1 MTLDEK
7 VGQMTQ
13 ADQDFLKDIG
23 DIRKYYLGSLLN
35 GGDSD
40 PKAGNSLAAWTDM
53 YDRYQS
59 EALQTRLRIPL
70 LYGVDAVHGHNNVLG
85 AVVFPHNIGLGCAHN
100 PQLVEKAARITAEEV
115 RATGINWAFA
125 PCVTV
130 PQDIR
135 WGRTYE
141 GYGETPEMPSLLG
154 EAAVRGFQGKDLSDP
169 LSVSACAKHFVGD
182 GGTTWGTGLKKMLDH
197 GDTRVDETALRR
209 VHMQGYISAIRAGV
223 ASIMP
228 SYSSWNGARCSG
240 SKRVIEATPARM
252 AEVYPCI
259 WTLRS
264 AASCRS
270 AERTA

>member
-23 DIRKYYLGSLLN
+23 DIRKYYLGSVLN

-125 PCVTV
+125 PAWLQSCPPTAVGTALNA
-130 PQDIR
+130 R
-135 WGRTYE
+135 G
-141 GYGETPEMPSLLG
+141 
-154 EAAVRGFQGKDLSDP
+154 VRG
-169 LSVSACAKHFVGD
+169 
-182 GGTTWGTGLKKMLDH
+182 
-197 GDTRVDETALRR
+197 
-209 VHMQGYISAIRAGV
+209 
-223 ASIMP
+223 
-228 SYSSWNGARCSG
+228 
-240 SKRVIEATPARM
+240 
-252 AEVYPCI
+252 
-259 WTLRS
+259 
-264 AASCRS
+264 
-270 AERTA
+270 